1 MYYAH
6 LGDMQ
11 GARQCEELTNES
23 VMLNQMAKSKFAPPQ
38 PNKPIRDVQDWK
50 RIRNVLL
57 EQQNWDLAL
66 EVSNSKKSST
76 LLGQV
81 RNETNLFTDFD
92 QERFRMRKHL
102 VFVGDAYAQVG

>member
-1 MYYAH
+1 VYYAH

-50 RIRNVLL
+50 QIRNILL
-57 EQQNWDLAL
+57 EQQNWELAL
-66 EVSNSKKSST
+66 EVIRNCLLRTAGKKSIT
-76 LLGQV
+76 TMV
-81 RNETNLFTDFD
+81 D
-92 QERFRMRKHL
+92 RKQIRQ
-102 VFVGDAYAQVG
+102 A